1 MVETTTGL
9 VPMQQCSHCQYFVPK
24 GYLNCPQC
32 SMPLATGSV
41 TVHSVYSGKSGGGSR
56 KNPTAIVI
64 GVGLALVAIVAMTFV
79 VRGGGDKK
87 FVDSDTLVAPTN
99 DGWHNFTAPD
109 GSFTASFPGEP
120 TRREKPLDSLSQISV
135 TYAITQGD
143 FEFGVTVVPAPA
155 YIAPSEAGARLEAMV
170 RPTFEA
176 QGATVEGVSQLLTP
190 RGDQALDTVIVAEG
204 VRSWMRFTT
213 WNGSV
218 MVVYATLPATKQ
230 PTGTQSETYRRLRDS
245 IRQ

>member
-1 MVETTTGL
+1 
-9 VPMQQCSHCQYFVPK
+9 MQQCSHCQYFVPK

-32 SMPLATGSV
+32 SMPLASGSV

-87 FVDSDTLVAPTN
+87 FVDNDTLAAPTP
-99 DGWHNFTAPD
+99 DGWRNFSAPD
-109 GSFTASFPGEP
+109 GAFTASFPGVPE
-120 TRREKPLDSLSQISV
+120 RSEKPLDSLSQISV
-135 TYAITQGD
+135 RYAITQGD

-155 YIAPSEAGARLEAMV
+155 YIAPFEAGKRLEEMV
-170 RPTFEA
+170 RPTYEA
-176 QGATVEGVSQLLTP
+176 QGATIEGATQLLTP
-190 RGDQALDTVIVAEG
+190 RGDQALDMVVLVG
-204 VRSWMRFTT
+204 DVRAWIRFTT
-213 WNGSV
+213 WNGSIIR
-218 MVVYATLPATKQ
+218 VYATLPAAEQ
-230 PTGTQSETYRRLRDS
+230 PSGTQSETYRRLRDS